1 MKTWRSLPFAI
12 GLLAM
17 LVIAA
22 LLVVTGP
29 EPPPPENPSRG
40 AARTLVDLAPERPW
54 RPESTGLFVGVQ
66 KFPHD
71 DALTV
76 PYAVDDAVD
85 LAYQFS
91 LDQRS
96 SLVPPRR
103 VVLALSGKPQKEES
117 KRRLEELLAAEARVE
132 RATSGDIQ
140 NLLKEQVAK
149 AGDHGLFVLSLA
161 THGFLDGSGDAY
173 VLGSTSEIGSTA
185 TALPMET
192 VLDIAGQAARSL
204 VFIDACRD
212 RIGTTSRGAAPDPL
226 TRAPLIGKMQRIRGQ
241 VVFYAA
247 APDRYAFDDEVHQN
261 GVFTRAVLEGLDC
274 KASAPRGEIIAETLH
289 TYVER
294 EVRRW
299 IVEHEKGPDGPATQI
314 STEGSTRNM
323 PLAQC
328 WRSPKSTIRAS
339 IDGTTVNAYNDET
352 RLLWQKKNLGRRILQ
367 TEVADLD
374 ADALQEVVVG
384 TDDALIAFD
393 RDGRELWRKQA
404 GGMSLAAL
412 TTADLFRKHTTQIV
426 ALWTSGHTS
435 RVTVVDSEGNE
446 RSSDEYTGR
455 FQNVAVLRPTNHHY
469 GVIAITSSD
478 RVYVIDAKK
487 LSARWGQILRSSADA
502 ILGLHIHDRDTRWRD
517 LAVSTKNGTTLFD
530 FEGAIRSTKAEW
542 VKVGKRKKAD

>member
-17 LVIAA
+17 LGIAA
-22 LLVVTGP
+22 LLVLT
-29 EPPPPENPSRG
+29 EPDTPPPEKARG
-40 AARTLVDLAPERPW
+40 ASRPFAGLDLSPEKPW

-85 LAYQFS
+85 LAYRFS

-103 VVLALSGKPQKEES
+103 VVLALSGKPRKEES
-117 KRRLEELLAAEARVE
+117 KRRLEELIAAEARVE

-140 NLLKEQVAK
+140 NLLKEQVAR
-149 AGDHGLFVLSLA
+149 AGTHGLFVLSMA

-173 VLGSTSEIGSTA
+173 VLGSSSEIGSTA
-185 TALPMET
+185 TALPMAA

-247 APDRYAFDDEVHQN
+247 APDQYAFDDDVHQN

-274 KASAPRGEIIAETLH
+274 KASAPRGEILAETLH
-289 TYVER
+289 AYVER
-294 EVRRW
+294 EVRGW
-299 IVEHEKGPDGPATQI
+299 LAEHEKNPQGPVTQV
-314 STEGSTRNM
+314 SMEGSTRNM
-323 PLAQC
+323 PLVQC
-328 WRSPKSTIRAS
+328 RRPVEFTIRAS
-339 IDGTTVNAYNDET
+339 IDGTTVTAYDSET
-352 RLLWQKKNLGRRILQ
+352 KPLWRKDVRRRIVQ
-367 TEVADLD
+367 TAAADLD
-374 ADALQEVVVG
+374 ADALYEVVVG
-384 TDDALIAFD
+384 TEDALIAFD
-393 RDGRELWRKQA
+393 RDGRELWRKQ
-404 GGMSLAAL
+404 GDGMSLAAL
-412 TTADLFRKHTTQIV
+412 TNGDLFRKHTNQIV
-426 ALWTSGHTS
+426 ALWTSGRTS
-435 RVTVVDSEGNE
+435 RVTVVDSQGNE
-446 RSSDEYTGR
+446 RSSDDYTGR
-455 FQNVAVLRPTNHHY
+455 FQNVAVLRPTNHHN

-487 LSARWGQILRSSADA
+487 LTMRWSQALRSSADA
-502 ILGLHIHDRDTRWRD
+502 ILGLDIHDRDTRWRD

-530 FEGAIRSTKAEW
+530 FQGAIRSTKADW
-542 VKVGKRKKAD
+542 VELGKRKKDE